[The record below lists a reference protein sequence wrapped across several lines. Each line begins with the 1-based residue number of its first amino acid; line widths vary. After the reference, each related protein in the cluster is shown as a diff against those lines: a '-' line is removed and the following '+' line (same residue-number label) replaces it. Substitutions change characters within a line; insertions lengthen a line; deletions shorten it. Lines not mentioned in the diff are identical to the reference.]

1 MNNLILF
8 LVCDL
13 CASFINAKESVDK
26 KTALI
31 DELIE
36 VTNAL
41 DFATFSGDMVTINPK
56 LQSRLIKVLQ
66 SEQIQLFY
74 K

>member
-13 CASFINAKESVDK
+13 CASFISAKESVDK

-66 SEQIQLFY
+66 SEQVQ
-74 K
+74 